1 MTGPGVGLGGA
12 DDPGGRPPELPPFA
26 MFALCSSQSMW
37 KRADFVNRHRAPSRG
52 PAVWFRHRSCICPL
66 TASNLVKWRRAAE
79 AKFSFD
85 PNKGVDPQDVAAVKA
100 DIAKSRSDLAARIAQ
115 TAGTL

>member
-1 MTGPGVGLGGA
+1 M
-12 DDPGGRPPELPPFA
+12 PPFA